1 MRRLEERD
9 LEVLNRELPLWYAEG
24 WADRL
29 RRQTRMQLVQ
39 AVAWDGATPLGRGML
54 LFAEDE
60 GYSESAAR
68 ERCAEV
74 RDLWVAEPFR
84 RRGVATAIMAFL
96 EEASR
101 VAGYARVGFSVSL
114 DDEHAAARSL
124 YERLGYVHA
133 HGPFVIS
140 TVLDGDD
147 GPIPVGDVVTYLVR
161 DL

>member
-1 MRRLEERD
+1 
-9 LEVLNRELPLWYAEG
+9 VLNRELPLWYAEG

-29 RRQTRMQLVQ
+29 RWQSRLQLVQ
-39 AVAWDGATPLGRGML
+39 VVAWDGTTPLGRGML

-60 GYSESAAR
+60 DYSESAAR

-74 RDLWVAEPFR
+74 RDLSVAEPFR

-96 EEASR
+96 EQEAR
-101 VAGYARVGFSVSL
+101 IAGYARIGLSVSL
-114 DDEHAAARSL
+114 DEAHAPARSL

-133 HGPFVIS
+133 HGPFLIS
-140 TVLDGDD
+140 TTLDGDD
-147 GPIPVGDVVTYLVR
+147 GPFPVGDVVTYLVR